1 MQEVN
6 DKIFITKWFSSL
18 IAVWY
23 ICMGLYIHNPY
34 VLEIIFWPLHTHN
47 IEIDVIES
55 TVDWKSYID
64 KLDRDLEIGYL
75 YSSQI
80 DDSESEII
88 EKIIK
93 VRKMDRVLDKLN
105 D

>member
-6 DKIFITKWFSSL
+6 DKIFITKWLSSL

-75 YSSQI
+75 YPPI
-80 DDSESEII
+80 KDDGEVEII
-88 EKIIK
+88 EDVIEI
-93 VRKMDRVLDKLN
+93 RKLDKWIKTEK
-105 D
+105 